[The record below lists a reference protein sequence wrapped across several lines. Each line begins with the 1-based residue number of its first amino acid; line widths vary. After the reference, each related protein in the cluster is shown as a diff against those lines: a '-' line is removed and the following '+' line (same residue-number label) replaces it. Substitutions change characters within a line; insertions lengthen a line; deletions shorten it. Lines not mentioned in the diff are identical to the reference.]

1 MEKQKRK
8 RRIKEIRI
16 NKRIIIR
23 NILIITIVV
32 LLIFIIAKCI
42 IHKKETKG
50 NTNITEVAKVSKT
63 NKIVNNI
70 EKNQLDWKLILVNS
84 SNKLP
89 ANYEIKLSS
98 IDKYRKFDSRAI
110 KYLEDMIEDMRE
122 DGVRNI
128 WVQSSYRSVEEQT
141 KVYNNKIEYYKEQ
154 GKTRERSRITYSRNY

>member
-42 IHKKETKG
+42 IPKKETKG

-110 KYLEDMIEDMRE
+110 KYLEDMRE

-141 KVYNNKIEYYKEQ
+141 KVYNNKIESYKEQ
-154 GKTRERSRITYSRNY
+154 GKTRERSRITYSKNY

>member
-1 MEKQKRK
+1 M
-8 RRIKEIRI
+8 
-16 NKRIIIR
+16 
-23 NILIITIVV
+23 
-32 LLIFIIAKCI
+32 
-42 IHKKETKG
+42 
-50 NTNITEVAKVSKT
+50 
-63 NKIVNNI
+63 
-70 EKNQLDWKLILVNS
+70 
-84 SNKLP
+84 P

-141 KVYNNKIEYYKEQ
+141 KVYNNKIESYKEQ